1 MSGETAMNIE
11 VNKTADRK
19 DAERENTRVTIPP
32 RSGAEKPNRAASHR
46 QEE

>member
-11 VNKTADRK
+11 VNKTAQRK
-19 DAERENTRVTIPP
+19 DAERENTCLTIPP